1 MAKKKAAT
9 VDQALKAEM
18 IAKWEAGVRFPA
30 LGCELT
36 ERFGKPTAGTVV
48 RQWLIAHYGGQ
59 AGYEAAAA
67 KREAEHPRAK
77 PQPPRRTRVPREPG
91 AATAP
96 VIDDTDVPVVTSG
109 RYADGWRDRT
119 MLVGAFQEMILI
131 APDGTEYVRAGAAQR
146 ADLIAQTSMGPTR
159 WRLFATSTQAKQLKH
174 EEKVLNHHAN
184 HKAAKKK
191 KQKKIV
197 RKR

>member
-1 MAKKKAAT
+1 MAKKKTAT
-9 VDQALKAEM
+9 VDPALRQEM
-18 IAKWEAGVRFPA
+18 ITAWEAGVRFPA
-30 LGCELT
+30 LGRELT
-36 ERFGKPTAGTVV
+36 ERLGKPTAGTVV

-77 PQPPRRTRVPREPG
+77 PTPPRRPPRKPS
-91 AATAP
+91 AAAQ
-96 VIDDTDVPVVTSG
+96 VIDDTDVPAVTSG
-109 RYADGWRDRT
+109 RYADGWKDHT
-119 MLVGAFQEMILI
+119 ILIGAFQETVLI

-191 KQKKIV
+191 QKKIT